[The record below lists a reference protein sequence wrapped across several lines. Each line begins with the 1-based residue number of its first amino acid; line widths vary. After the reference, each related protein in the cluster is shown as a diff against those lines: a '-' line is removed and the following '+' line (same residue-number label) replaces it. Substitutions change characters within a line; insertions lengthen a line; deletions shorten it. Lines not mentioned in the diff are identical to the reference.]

1 MLAAHAWP
9 ASASHTTRSPRYC
22 LGLSC
27 RALNPDASSCLWI
40 NNLLAQA
47 WPHLERFGCRFLK
60 SGDFLESQINATTF
74 WRPPVLRSSYIK
86 VQGVALGQVGEGGR
100 VGAVAPAWRVP
111 VLLSTCG
118 WAMGCSISAQ
128 SWMQNAM
135 SLLQQGTAASGQAT
149 VAGRQ
154 LSLHARLSAACISRP
169 ALHAHKC
176 RSRRG

>member
-1 MLAAHAWP
+1 M
-9 ASASHTTRSPRYC
+9 TCSPRGC
-22 LGLSC
+22 LGLCC

-100 VGAVAPAWRVP
+100 GGAVAPASCAP
-111 VLLSTCG
+111 VLLVVVTG
-118 WAMGCSISAQ
+118 PRAAAFQHNAGCSKLCACYS
-128 SWMQNAM
+128 M
-135 SLLQQGTAASGQAT
+135 
-149 VAGRQ
+149 
-154 LSLHARLSAACISRP
+154 ARLLVARP
-169 ALHAHKC
+169 WWQAD
-176 RSRRG
+176 S